1 MSSNCRL
8 ARNDHLT
15 GSSPVDNDL
24 LTGYSKRVDS
34 NIDISPVLCC
44 VHLYTDGNRV
54 TTLSFVVRRAV
65 ISIVH
70 MYLLILYD
78 RLATV
83 AGLYCDVC
91 Y

>member
-1 MSSNCRL
+1 
-8 ARNDHLT
+8 
-15 GSSPVDNDL
+15 
-24 LTGYSKRVDS
+24 
-34 NIDISPVLCC
+34 VLCC

-91 Y
+91 YWCQWSVSITAVTRRCMQLLTWVFWPVS